1 MVTGHNGGAFE
12 FSTPKV
18 VAESFQEGLVI
29 LNLDSGKYFD
39 AGERL
44 VPLLEALTTGTSLAS
59 LTSGLDALE
68 AGVASDV
75 EQAIEKLLEFGLI
88 RETQSQTKQADGD
101 ICATILAAGQSF
113 FLESHDD
120 LADLIAAD
128 PIHDID
134 PITGRL
140 TK

>member
-12 FSTPKV
+12 YSSPKV

-44 VPLLEALTTGTSLAS
+44 VPLLEALTTGISLTS

-68 AGVASDV
+68 VGVASDV
-75 EQAIEKLLEFGLI
+75 EQAVEKLLEFGLI
-88 RETQSQTKQADGD
+88 RETSNPTKQADSD
-101 ICATILAAGQSF
+101 LCATILATGQSF
-113 FLESHDD
+113 FLEGHDD